1 MFTRIALLLLV
12 ATAFFIEGCSAG
24 NTDSGPT
31 AAGSG
36 APAPNSG
43 AAGSAPST
51 PTPTRER

>member
-1 MFTRIALLLLV
+1 MLTRIALLLLV
-12 ATAFFIEGCSAG
+12 AATFCFEGCSAG

-43 AAGSAPST
+43 AAGSAPSS
-51 PTPTRER
+51 PTPGSQR